1 MNQGISPVPIAAN
14 REAGPNQL
22 TANQSFL
29 FSTWAKDH
37 SGGTSVDPVITDNAI
52 VGPNGAMDASSGVF
66 NRGTG
71 TFSRIQLTAV
81 PAVTGLRYRFDVWLA
96 AASSG
101 LNISLRFGSTNGTAL
116 TLDTTWQYFYLEGSG
131 AGAVTQPQLMVYSA
145 ITNSPASA
153 TAYMWGARV
162 YQI

>member
-22 TANQSFL
+22 TANESFL

-71 TFSRIQLTAV
+71 TFSRIQVGSSGTN
-81 PAVTGLRYRFDVWLA
+81 GLLYRFDIFLK
-96 AASSG
+96 AASDGNNIALRVNSTDGGTLNLTTSWAQYRWDAVAAGG
-101 LNISLRFGSTNGTAL
+101 LVTA
-116 TLDTTWQYFYLEGSG
+116 
-131 AGAVTQPQLMVYSA
+131 QLLLFSSIA
-145 ITNSPASA
+145 NSPQTA

-162 YQI
+162 YRI